1 MGLTARQQEIYDY
14 ILEHLGRTG
23 LPPTRAQIVTQFKF
37 ASPNAAQCHLKAL
50 ERHGVIELI
59 SKAARGIRPTDPAY
73 GHQPMVTLPII
84 GRVSAGQPILAV
96 AHQQGQ
102 MTVEPR
108 QFRPQPHFLLKV
120 VGDSMIDAGIY
131 ENDLL
136 VVHKTPEA
144 RSGQIVV
151 ARIDEEITVKELQ
164 RKGRRVELLA
174 HNANYQPIVINPNQE
189 FAIEGLAVGLIR
201 SYSNA
206 PTPLR

>member
-1 MGLTARQQEIYDY
+1 
-14 ILEHLGRTG
+14 
-23 LPPTRAQIVTQFKF
+23 
-37 ASPNAAQCHLKAL
+37 
-50 ERHGVIELI
+50 
-59 SKAARGIRPTDPAY
+59 
-73 GHQPMVTLPII
+73 
-84 GRVSAGQPILAV
+84 
-96 AHQQGQ
+96 